1 MPQLRLNRNRPFG
14 SVYAMPGVAFQQDGH
29 HFDFHGHL
37 IGDSIEVH
45 SEDDNVSTRPAKGTA
60 EEVGWLKTQ
69 LEIYGH
75 PFTTVAQARKFLAGM
90 DID

>member
-1 MPQLRLNRNRPFG
+1 MR

-29 HFDFHGHL
+29 YFDFHGLL
-37 IGDSIEVH
+37 IGDAIEVQT
-45 SEDDNVSTRPAKGTA
+45 EEDNVSTRPAKGTA

-75 PFTTVAQARKFLAGM
+75 PFTTVAQARKFLAGQE
-90 DID
+90 